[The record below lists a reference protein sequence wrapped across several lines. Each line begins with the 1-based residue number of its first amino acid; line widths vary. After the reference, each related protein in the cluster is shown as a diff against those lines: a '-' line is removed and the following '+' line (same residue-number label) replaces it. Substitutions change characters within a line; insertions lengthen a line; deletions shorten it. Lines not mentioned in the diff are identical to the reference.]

1 MMFPHLSNKEII
13 LASKSPRRQTL
24 FKELG
29 LDFKVEVREVE
40 EVYPPELAGREVPV
54 FLAALKS
61 EAFGELADNQ
71 LLVTSD
77 TVVVLDGK
85 VIEKPKDAKD
95 AKRMLKQLSG
105 KTHKVFTGVCLR
117 DGQKRSSFSSKTEV
131 EFKELSNKEI
141 QYYVEQFQPFDKAG
155 SYGIQE
161 WLGYIGIKGI
171 NGCYYNVMGLPLSKL
186 YKELMEW

>member
-1 MMFPHLSNKEII
+1 
-13 LASKSPRRQTL
+13 
-24 FKELG
+24 
-29 LDFKVEVREVE
+29 
-40 EVYPPELAGREVPV
+40 
-54 FLAALKS
+54 
-61 EAFGELADNQ
+61 
-71 LLVTSD
+71 
-77 TVVVLDGK
+77 
-85 VIEKPKDAKD
+85 
-95 AKRMLKQLSG
+95 LKQLSG

>member
-61 EAFGELADNQ
+61 EAFGELAENQ